1 MWTVLLQEEC
11 PDLTTCLHSD
21 AVRPTPQSCCK
32 VCPAPPPATS
42 LPPKPAGKT
51 RGRLNDMGRRRTGA
65 DVLSA
70 GGCSW
75 RGLHHENGASW
86 HPTVEPWGEMKCVT
100 CLCKVSP
107 GVDGLTALQT
117 AGREHRL

>member
-1 MWTVLLQEEC
+1 
-11 PDLTTCLHSD
+11 
-21 AVRPTPQSCCK
+21 
-32 VCPAPPPATS
+32 
-42 LPPKPAGKT
+42 
-51 RGRLNDMGRRRTGA
+51 MGRRRTGA

-100 CLCKVSP
+100 CLCKVSQE
-107 GVDGLTALQT
+107 VDGLTVLQT
-117 AGREHRL
+117 AGREHRLQEETLRGAAVPSQGPQSRPLLPALRSKQVNQHEYFLHLKRKIIHIHNNAHPPILE